1 MGYAHPTKGMGQGKG
16 SLLIHTRDY
25 VTREYGPQAWETLVD
40 GAPEADQ
47 SVLRDLWLRGGWYPI
62 GAINRVVD
70 RLCHDHG
77 RGSPDDEMR
86 KLSAY
91 IADSDL
97 GSVYKMVL
105 RMGSAAF
112 LVKRTGSLW
121 NRYFDVGDLRPSQ
134 LGERHWQLTLRMA
147 YGEDAAPNELFCGP
161 GCPSWI
167 EMGLRLTG
175 AEHAR
180 VEHVECR
187 KHNRDSCV
195 YEVTW

>member
-1 MGYAHPTKGMGQGKG
+1 MGQGKG

-25 VTREYGPQAWETLVD
+25 VASEHGQDVWSELVD
-40 GAPEADQ
+40 GGSDADQ
-47 SVLRDLWLRGGWYPI
+47 AVLRELWLRGGWYPI
-62 GAINRVVD
+62 GVINRLVD

-77 RGSPDDEMR
+77 RISAEDEMR

-97 GSVYKMVL
+97 GTVYKMVL
-105 RMGSAAF
+105 RMGSASF

-121 NRYFDVGDLRPSQ
+121 NRYFDVGDLRPEQ
-134 LGERHWQLTLRMA
+134 VEERHWRLQLRMPF
-147 YGEDAAPNELFCGP
+147 GEEAAPNELFCGP

-175 AEHAR
+175 AENAR
-180 VEHVECR
+180 VQHVECR
-187 KHNRDSCV
+187 KHNREACV
-195 YEVTW
+195 YDVTW